1 MIAIYPGSFDPITN
15 GHLDVIERGSRLFDV
30 LVVSVLQ
37 NEAKSPL
44 FTVPERMEMLS
55 EATDRFPNVEV
66 DSFNGLLAD
75 YAVRRGAGVILRGIR
90 AISDYENELQM
101 ALMNRR
107 LQAGLETAFLLAGE
121 AFSFISSRLVK
132 EVIGLGGNI
141 TGLVP
146 PMVERRLRERL
157 KKDDTYLCKHL
168 PQPLNAFRAISVS
181 STMKVMADADKLRR
195 EGVDVVDFSAGE
207 PDFPTPD
214 NIKRAAIAA
223 IERELHEVHSGGRN
237 GRGEAG
243 RGESPQG
250 GVRHRLQAVGMHY
263 HGGRQARAVR
273 VYAGAGESRGRGD
286 HTGALLGDLQGHREL
301 RGRQVRLCGDG

>member
-1 MIAIYPGSFDPITN
+1 LTQKHHRVIAIYPGSFDPITN

-157 KKDDTYLCKHL
+157 KKDDTYF
-168 PQPLNAFRAISVS
+168 A
-181 STMKVMADADKLRR
+181 STSHNR
-195 EGVDVVDFSAGE
+195 
-207 PDFPTPD
+207 
-214 NIKRAAIAA
+214 
-223 IERELHEVHSGGRN
+223 
-237 GRGEAG
+237 
-243 RGESPQG
+243 
-250 GVRHRLQAVGMHY
+250 
-263 HGGRQARAVR
+263 
-273 VYAGAGESRGRGD
+273 
-286 HTGALLGDLQGHREL
+286 
-301 RGRQVRLCGDG
+301 